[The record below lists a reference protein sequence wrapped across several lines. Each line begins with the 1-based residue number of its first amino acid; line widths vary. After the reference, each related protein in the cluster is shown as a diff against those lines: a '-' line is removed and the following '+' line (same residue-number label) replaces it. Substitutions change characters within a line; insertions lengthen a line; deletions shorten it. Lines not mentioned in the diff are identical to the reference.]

1 MRTAC
6 GARGL
11 LSAAHLDALAEL
23 VAGNAHVLRAVLGE
37 GPELRCALEEHSG
50 PHVDLVHDTGSGR
63 ALWAQWSEPDAGGL
77 DTVLALP
84 DCPAVTPRGPGCW
97 AYLSHPGAHTWELT
111 PLWATGMSPAARQE

>member
-50 PHVDLVHDTGSGR
+50 PHMDLVHDTGSGR
-63 ALWAQWSEPDAGGL
+63 ALWAQWSEPDAGWPE
-77 DTVLALP
+77 TVLALP
-84 DCPAVTPRGPGCW
+84 DCPAVTP
-97 AYLSHPGAHTWELT
+97 
-111 PLWATGMSPAARQE
+111 AARAAGRTCPTPARTPGSSRRSGPPG